1 MDYCVGSACRRRNDF
16 QKRTARGKTLLQSR
30 GARGIPPGLPAEQK
44 KQSISEFGGCV
55 IHTNTTIN
63 FRENA
68 VTALQDKALRQAL
81 SRALDLFMTGR
92 AASVTDIPLEVW
104 REKASEIRMRV
115 LDDLPAYLEEFCA
128 NATKAG
134 AAVYRAKDAHSAKD
148 IVFHIL
154 KDRGARRIVKSKSMI
169 TEEIGL
175 NEYLL
180 SRDMSVMET
189 DLGEYIVQLA
199 GEPPSHIIAP
209 ALHKDRQQ
217 IGRLFE
223 QKLGVRYTEDI
234 RDLVGTAREKLRAE
248 FLRADAGI
256 TGANFAISDSGSLVI
271 FTNEGNGRMVTTL
284 PPLHVAVLSIEKM
297 IPSLSDLPTFIRLL
311 PRSAGGRTL
320 TSYMSVITGTRKA
333 GELTGAKELHIV
345 LVDNGRSEILAG
357 GCREILKCIRCSA
370 CLNVCPVYRVVG
382 GHAYSSTYPGPMGI
396 VLTTLLYGMDKT
408 HSLLDATS
416 LCGACAEV
424 CPVKVPLPKLLS
436 TLREK
441 RVRDGFTLAIERAA
455 MSAFALA
462 TKVPA
467 VFNVGQRALRFA
479 WPLLQGAVANGR
491 LSGIN
496 PPAKKSFRRR
506 MS

>member
-1 MDYCVGSACRRRNDF
+1 MN
-16 QKRTARGKTLLQSR
+16 
-30 GARGIPPGLPAEQK
+30 
-44 KQSISEFGGCV
+44 
-55 IHTNTTIN
+55 HTQTIIN
-63 FRENA
+63 FRKNA
-68 VTALQDKALRQAL
+68 VAALRDKALRQAL
-81 SRALDLFMTGR
+81 RKAMDLFMMGR
-92 AASVTDIPLEVW
+92 AIGISDTPLEVW

-115 LDDLPAYLEEFCA
+115 LDDLPAYLDTFSA

-134 AAVYRAKDAHSAKD
+134 AAVYRARDAHSAKD

-154 KDRGARRIVKSKSMI
+154 KDRGAKRIVKSKSMV

-180 SRDMSVMET
+180 RRDMNVVET
-189 DLGEYIVQLA
+189 DLGEYIIQLA
-199 GEPPSHIIAP
+199 GESPSHIIAP

-223 QKLGVRYTEDI
+223 QKLGVPYTEDVQVLI
-234 RDLVGTAREKLRAE
+234 GMARKKLRTE
-248 FLRADAGI
+248 FFRADTGI
-256 TGANFAISDSGSLVI
+256 SGANFAVSDSGSLVL

-297 IPSLSDLPTFIRLL
+297 IPSLTDLPTFIRLL
-311 PRSAGGRTL
+311 PRSASGQIL
-320 TSYMSVITGTRKA
+320 TSYMSVITGTRKP

-357 GCREILKCIRCSA
+357 ECREILKCIRCSA
-370 CLNVCPVYRVVG
+370 CLNICPVYRVVG

-424 CPVKVPLPKLLS
+424 CPVKVPLPKLLA

-441 RVRDGFTLAIERAA
+441 RVRDGFTPAAERAA

-462 TKVPA
+462 ARVPA
-467 VFNVGQRALRFA
+467 VFNGGQVALRFA
-479 WPLLQGAVANGR
+479 WPLLQGAVADGR
-491 LSGIN
+491 FSGIG

-506 MS
+506 IS

>member
-1 MDYCVGSACRRRNDF
+1 MNHVD
-16 QKRTARGKTLLQSR
+16 
-30 GARGIPPGLPAEQK
+30 
-44 KQSISEFGGCV
+44 
-55 IHTNTTIN
+55 TTVN

-68 VTALQDKALRQAL
+68 VAALRDKALRQAL
-81 SRALDLFMTGR
+81 RKAMDLFMMGR
-92 AASVTDIPLEVW
+92 AIGVSGTPLEVW

-115 LDDLPAYLEEFCA
+115 LDDLPAYLEAFSA

-148 IVFHIL
+148 LVYQIL
-154 KDRGARRIVKSKSMI
+154 KDRGAKRIVKSKSMV

-180 SRDMSVMET
+180 SRDMNVVET
-189 DLGEYIVQLA
+189 DLGEYIIQLA

-223 QKLGVRYTEDI
+223 QKLKLPYTEDVLGLI
-234 RDLVGTAREKLRAE
+234 GMARKKLRTE
-248 FLRADAGI
+248 FFRADAGI
-256 TGANFAISDSGSLVI
+256 SGANFAISDSGSLVL

-311 PRSAGGRTL
+311 PRSASGQIL
-320 TSYMSVITGTRKA
+320 TSYMSVITGTRKP

-345 LVDNGRSEILAG
+345 LVDNGRSGILAG
-357 GCREILKCIRCSA
+357 ECREILKCIRCSA
-370 CLNVCPVYRVVG
+370 CLNICPVYRVVG
-382 GHAYSSTYPGPMGI
+382 GHAYGSTYPGPMGI

-408 HSLLDATS
+408 QSLLDATS

-424 CPVKVPLPKLLS
+424 CPVKVPLPKLLT

-441 RVRDGFTLAIERAA
+441 RVRDGFTPTAERAA

-462 TKVPA
+462 ARVPA
-467 VFNVGQRALRFA
+467 VFNLGQVALRFA
-479 WPLLQGAVANGR
+479 WPILQGAVADGR
-491 LSGIN
+491 FSGIA
-496 PPAKKSFRRR
+496 PPAKKSFRR
-506 MS
+506 SIS